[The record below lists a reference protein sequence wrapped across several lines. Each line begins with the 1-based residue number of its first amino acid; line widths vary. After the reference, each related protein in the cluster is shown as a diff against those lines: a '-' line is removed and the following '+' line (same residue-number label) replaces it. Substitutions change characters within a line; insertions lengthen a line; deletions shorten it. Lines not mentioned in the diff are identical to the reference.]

1 VRKFI
6 AGLAVA
12 ILAGTI
18 TGNAHAEHFKHTPIK
33 YHLEYNKPFMQ
44 VSAIGK
50 AGVINFPSTINY
62 KGHILHRTQVYC
74 VMNTFSLP
82 QSQQVRYT
90 VYYGK

>member
-33 YHLEYNKPFMQ
+33 YHLEYNKPFMP
-44 VSAIGK
+44 GK
-50 AGVINFPSTINY
+50 
-62 KGHILHRTQVYC
+62 
-74 VMNTFSLP
+74 
-82 QSQQVRYT
+82 
-90 VYYGK
+90 